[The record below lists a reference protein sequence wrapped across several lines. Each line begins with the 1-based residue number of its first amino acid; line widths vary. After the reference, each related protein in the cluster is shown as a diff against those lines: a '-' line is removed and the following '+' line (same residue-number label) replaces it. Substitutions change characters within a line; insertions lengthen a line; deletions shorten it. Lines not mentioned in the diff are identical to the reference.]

1 VKNTIST
8 LKKSPK
14 FVWKKDG
21 DLPQDYISRSSEMRG
36 GLENAFD
43 PDEFEKEQQSKA
55 KVNVDDA
62 FVQRVRRHM

>member
-1 VKNTIST
+1 
-8 LKKSPK
+8 
-14 FVWKKDG
+14 
-21 DLPQDYISRSSEMRG
+21 MRG